1 MAFKPFFN
9 ALSKLAEQS
18 IYSISFIIELS
29 DIEEYNAK
37 DFADVAEIVNKDK
50 KQEQKDT
57 EKYSDEDFIYTEHEE
72 NNDVQNSSE
81 NNSDIDENTNELDE
95 NNSTSDNATS
105 DNATIEEEKVGDFY
119 KKTSGIWQ
127 HYDIIEQNSKCKYCI

>member
-1 MAFKPFFN
+1 MSTKACPCFKPNILLDCSLALFLGNFFR
-9 ALSKLAEQS
+9 
-18 IYSISFIIELS
+18 
-29 DIEEYNAK
+29 
-37 DFADVAEIVNKDK
+37 
-50 KQEQKDT
+50 
-57 EKYSDEDFIYTEHEE
+57 YSDEDFIYTEHEE

-119 KKTSGIWQ
+119 KKTSENKVIAITTNNGSNMVSDCKKLVK
-127 HYDIIEQNSKCKYCI
+127 HYNPTFIQNERYKKFTCLNSANCDF

>member
-1 MAFKPFFN
+1 MSRSWKYRN
-9 ALSKLAEQS
+9 LNL
-18 IYSISFIIELS
+18 
-29 DIEEYNAK
+29 
-37 DFADVAEIVNKDK
+37 
-50 KQEQKDT
+50 
-57 EKYSDEDFIYTEHEE
+57 YSDEDFIYTEHEE